1 MNGFHKAHLEKYH
14 YLFYEVPSSI
24 PYVYYRCQYHPGS
37 TQRSLM
43 SYFHL
48 LLFLLHFAALPF
60 SFLDSVL
67 TYIELCALCSPSPE
81 LLDKFFPS
89 QELSFLFI
97 GATYCFISNFQVGPD
112 SLHFGE
118 TLYPPTSKLQ
128 YHFLPKPYHSASYL
142 LTEQLPSPLSSVS
155 HELRSWAQF
164 IVCYPMPRKWVVYSK
179 HSMNIWST
187 NKIFHVESLSCV
199 NVFMRIWFLKKE
211 AN

>member
-1 MNGFHKAHLEKYH
+1 MVFIKLTLRNTITSSTKCL
-14 YLFYEVPSSI
+14 LPSLTFI
-24 PYVYYRCQYHPGS
+24 IGANTNPGS

-48 LLFLLHFAALPF
+48 LLFLLHFAAFLI

-67 TYIELCALCSPSPE
+67 TYIELCALCSPFPE
-81 LLDKFFPS
+81 LLNKFFPS
-89 QELSFLFI
+89 QGLSFLFI
-97 GATYCFISNFQVGPD
+97 GATYCLIYNFQVGPD

-118 TLYPPTSKLQ
+118 TLYPPASKTPVP
-128 YHFLPKPYHSASYL
+128 FLAKSLSQCLVSAHGAATVS
-142 LTEQLPSPLSSVS
+142 LSSVS
-155 HELRSWAQF
+155 HGLRSWAQF
-164 IVCYPMPRKWVVYSK
+164 IVCYPVPRKWVVYSK

-199 NVFMRIWFLKKE
+199 NVFMCIWFLFKKE